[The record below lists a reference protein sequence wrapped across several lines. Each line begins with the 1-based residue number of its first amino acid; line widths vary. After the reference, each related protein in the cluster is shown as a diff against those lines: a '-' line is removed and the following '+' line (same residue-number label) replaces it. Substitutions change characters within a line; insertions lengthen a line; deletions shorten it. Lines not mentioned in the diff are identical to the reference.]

1 MHLVRYFTFLIF
13 CLLSILAS
21 CIKINL
27 ERREI
32 ITFTKPLPSSEIL
45 GPHQFVPLYIN
56 QNDQYWIGGVD
67 EKDQSLISI
76 YSSEGDLINQVIGTS
91 PGEITAIQPS
101 LGTDEVFLVVATT
114 GSDSYLAE
122 INPAGQRLRL
132 DSLRQ
137 VINAEIGLVE
147 EVEITD
153 LASTFDKDGWIVT
166 GRLKQSLGEP
176 RLLIGK
182 LTEALELEWIR
193 TYQENYTGRGLGI
206 LENGEIAIL
215 AFNTTNKQAVGLF
228 DDQGIIKWFRS
239 LPNTITSPHS
249 NLAIAGD
256 TIWTIGSR
264 PMFSAADALVIAY
277 DLNGNVLL
285 ERTYGLPAIE
295 ESGAG
300 IALIRNGGLLIFY
313 SENSTYHLA
322 CTDIGTGLVKWSST
336 FEGMNVIRPL
346 NCSQVSDFG
355 ILGLG
360 FEMAASGEKSYRL
373 IKTDEVG
380 KIRE

>member
-101 LGTDEVFLVVATT
+101 LGTDEVFLVVATA

-147 EVEITD
+147 
-153 LASTFDKDGWIVT
+153 
-166 GRLKQSLGEP
+166 
-176 RLLIGK
+176 
-182 LTEALELEWIR
+182 
-193 TYQENYTGRGLGI
+193 
-206 LENGEIAIL
+206 
-215 AFNTTNKQAVGLF
+215 
-228 DDQGIIKWFRS
+228 
-239 LPNTITSPHS
+239 
-249 NLAIAGD
+249 
-256 TIWTIGSR
+256 
-264 PMFSAADALVIAY
+264 
-277 DLNGNVLL
+277 
-285 ERTYGLPAIE
+285 
-295 ESGAG
+295 
-300 IALIRNGGLLIFY
+300 
-313 SENSTYHLA
+313 
-322 CTDIGTGLVKWSST
+322 
-336 FEGMNVIRPL
+336 
-346 NCSQVSDFG
+346 
-355 ILGLG
+355 
-360 FEMAASGEKSYRL
+360 
-373 IKTDEVG
+373 
-380 KIRE
+380 